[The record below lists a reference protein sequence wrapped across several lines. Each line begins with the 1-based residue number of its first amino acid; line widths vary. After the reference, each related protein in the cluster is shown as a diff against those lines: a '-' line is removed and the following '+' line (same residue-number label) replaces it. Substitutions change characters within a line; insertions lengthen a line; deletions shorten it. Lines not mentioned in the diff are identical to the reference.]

1 VTRLDQEADPE
12 GGTESATA
20 SEGLGPDKGVR
31 ALIVGLA
38 GPGRAGPAIAVLV
51 YLILTL
57 SGATT
62 SSMGISSLR
71 QDPARPLGTQY
82 GTSRVIRG
90 DEWLVQTP
98 LDLGRLVSG
107 SSSDS
112 PLAEDPDIV
121 FQVPGSHVTQSIVFF
136 DGDLLKLGGVFP
148 QRMLFA
154 AYWWLP
160 SLLVVL
166 AMPAWMRRLGA
177 KPHLAWLATGLTVL
191 APATA
196 WWSLFPMRILGFALA
211 GSYLMMVGAQ
221 RLLDGKR
228 VSAVVCGVAAAIL
241 LARLPTF
248 YTPWSISIG
257 VPVVLATLA
266 WILWPP
272 GHRKLTFGYCGGVSL
287 SAVVLFGL
295 CVLESH
301 AAFTAELHTIYP
313 GLRHSTG
320 QLNSPALLFGAPV
333 LGYLQ
338 TGRMPVTSNQSELSS
353 AYTVTLLWAAVV
365 WIATARRGWDRERAA
380 VGVLGLFSGLWIIW
394 SSVNIGGPGNHIP
407 IINLVPSFRAAQTV
421 GYLGVVI
428 LALVLSRTS
437 GRTPATVTMAAAACC
452 GVATAYGGSS
462 VQVSLPTMRS
472 AYVLAVAFAVGVL
485 VYLVT
490 RFRDRSW
497 PVVLVVALAA
507 AQVAVANP
515 LIFGFGDLRDSSA
528 ARTVAA
534 LGKQARAEHS
544 YWVTDSSFTDALFIA
559 NGVPTVS
566 GRQISGP
573 NAAEWRKLDPTSK
586 YEQFWNRGSST
597 VEFGWTNTSPAQIGL
612 FLSQDH
618 ILVHV
623 DPCTLA
629 RSGIP
634 IAGIVSSK
642 SLTESC
648 LTARGTIEWDG
659 TTRYLYNASSG

>member
-1 VTRLDQEADPE
+1 MTMRIGSANVTRLDQEADPE

-196 WWSLFPMRILGFALA
+196 WWSLFPM
-211 GSYLMMVGAQ
+211 
-221 RLLDGKR
+221 
-228 VSAVVCGVAAAIL
+228 
-241 LARLPTF
+241 
-248 YTPWSISIG
+248 
-257 VPVVLATLA
+257 
-266 WILWPP
+266 
-272 GHRKLTFGYCGGVSL
+272 
-287 SAVVLFGL
+287 
-295 CVLESH
+295 
-301 AAFTAELHTIYP
+301 
-313 GLRHSTG
+313 
-320 QLNSPALLFGAPV
+320 
-333 LGYLQ
+333 
-338 TGRMPVTSNQSELSS
+338 
-353 AYTVTLLWAAVV
+353 
-365 WIATARRGWDRERAA
+365 
-380 VGVLGLFSGLWIIW
+380 
-394 SSVNIGGPGNHIP
+394 
-407 IINLVPSFRAAQTV
+407 
-421 GYLGVVI
+421 
-428 LALVLSRTS
+428 
-437 GRTPATVTMAAAACC
+437 
-452 GVATAYGGSS
+452 
-462 VQVSLPTMRS
+462 
-472 AYVLAVAFAVGVL
+472 
-485 VYLVT
+485 
-490 RFRDRSW
+490 
-497 PVVLVVALAA
+497 
-507 AQVAVANP
+507 
-515 LIFGFGDLRDSSA
+515 
-528 ARTVAA
+528 
-534 LGKQARAEHS
+534 
-544 YWVTDSSFTDALFIA
+544 
-559 NGVPTVS
+559 
-566 GRQISGP
+566 
-573 NAAEWRKLDPTSK
+573 
-586 YEQFWNRGSST
+586 
-597 VEFGWTNTSPAQIGL
+597 
-612 FLSQDH
+612 
-618 ILVHV
+618 
-623 DPCTLA
+623 
-629 RSGIP
+629 
-634 IAGIVSSK
+634 
-642 SLTESC
+642 
-648 LTARGTIEWDG
+648 
-659 TTRYLYNASSG
+659 